1 LFFFI
6 TERDDAITDLELKSI
21 EISQLHERI
30 ESLKANFKQEED
42 AIRSEYILLL
52 LSDLMF
58 NSLTIAC
65 LSFRMQR
72 ALQQA
77 TEEKESV
84 EAHISELGLK
94 IENLENGTYYY

>member
-1 LFFFI
+1 
-6 TERDDAITDLELKSI
+6 
-21 EISQLHERI
+21 
-30 ESLKANFKQEED
+30 
-42 AIRSEYILLL
+42 
-52 LSDLMF
+52 
-58 NSLTIAC
+58 
-65 LSFRMQR
+65 MQR